1 MSRRYFRAALVAAL
15 LTAIA
20 ACEPNGVTDI
30 PDAGRDATL
39 SQNPL
44 SFRGA
49 ADTTQILTAVETPT
63 GSTIHFI
70 EISGGDEAG
79 VLMLEEGDHG
89 TLVMDRIIDSAGGHL
104 DAADLYASL
113 MEPTLTEA
121 AIPARLRALAT
132 PSANPRPAGWARDL
146 ITNSSV
152 TALAA
157 SSQVACNNAN
167 FTSSLPGGFLPKVF
181 KRLDTGPQ
189 YHPGIWPA
197 YDFDGSSHYWYQTW
211 ADNTAQWRGKVCGK
225 AGFHPQVNGGFT
237 TVPVLK
243 FLYRTG
249 QSWVQAGNSHTFGS
263 SNRVFAWKYTGG
275 LGSIDWRIM
284 IYDAY
289 LFDEFDVM
297 MSWQ

>member
-1 MSRRYFRAALVAAL
+1 MSRRYLRAALVAAL

-20 ACEPNGVTDI
+20 ACEPNSVTDI
-30 PDAGRDATL
+30 TDPSRDESDSHA
-39 SQNPL
+39 PL

-49 ADTTQILTAVETPT
+49 ADTTEILTAVETPT

-70 EISGGDEAG
+70 EVGDGDQPG
-79 VLMLEEGDHG
+79 VLMLEEGDVG

-121 AIPARLRALAT
+121 AIPARIRALAT

-157 SSQVACNNAN
+157 SSQVACDNAN

-225 AGFHPQVNGGFT
+225 AGFHPQVNGWLT

-263 SNRVFAWKYTGG
+263 NNRVFAWKYTGG
-275 LGSIDWRIM
+275 LGAIDWRIM

-289 LFDEFDVM
+289 LFDEFDFM